1 MAKQRYLLLV
11 IAMACCLFQ
20 AATTEARIA
29 QKDDPYAKVIDT
41 MIENEFE
48 MVATLAEYS
57 PIVETYMQHFTP
69 DKELGAVPS
78 KDVYFLTKVKEG
90 KERTGNSMTPKGGFL
105 SSIGNK
111 LKGFYSLWYD
121 RMGLVDMILIDDEGL
136 TREGYDF
143 KFVRKEFLGDVR
155 CLVFDVQPTEKRRKT
170 GFSGRIWVED
180 EGYNI
185 VRFNGIKGIPGMMR
199 IPFHADSWRQNL
211 NGHWLPIYV
220 YSEESD
226 VRYAP
231 WGKLTFKAQT
241 RLWGYNIKD
250 RQRQDERTSLV
261 VESDTIRDGGA
272 DSTFSDS
279 PVLGARAWQ
288 RQAEDNVIERM
299 EEAGLLAPE
308 SEVDAILKT
317 VATNL
322 EITNDLAFDPPLRA
336 RVLLT
341 SPIESF
347 TIGHT
352 IVLSRGLID
361 VLPDEASLAMV
372 IAHEVGHMALGH
384 SIGTKYAFSD
394 RMLFEDHEAFAKL
407 FVKRT
412 PAEEQAADTKALELL
427 KKSPYQDKLA
437 NAGLFLKAVQNRAK
451 QLPNLLRAH
460 LGNQIAVKNQIV
472 RMNSLIEG
480 APELEVRRVDQ
491 IAALPLGGRVRV
503 NAWDATITLAKSKP
517 VALLGAQEKRPFEIT
532 PLFPHLTRE
541 VPKAIVTTGTEL
553 KSAGQ

>member
-1 MAKQRYLLLV
+1 MAKRRYLLLV
-11 IAMACCLFQ
+11 IVMACCIFRA
-20 AATTEARIA
+20 AATHA
-29 QKDDPYAKVIDT
+29 QAPQKADPYDKIIDDFT
-41 MIENEFE
+41 ENEYE
-48 MVATLAEYS
+48 MVAALADYS

-69 DKELGAVPS
+69 DKDLGAVPS
-78 KDVYFLTKVKEG
+78 KDVYFLTKVLPG
-90 KERTGNSMTPKGGFL
+90 KERSGNSMTAKPGLL
-105 SSIGNK
+105 SSITSR
-111 LKGFYSLWYD
+111 LKGFYNLWYD
-121 RMGLVDMILIDDEGL
+121 RMGLVDMILIDDEGFN
-136 TREGYDF
+136 RDGYEF
-143 KFVRKEFLGDVR
+143 RFVRKEFLGDVR
-155 CLVFDVQPTEKRRKT
+155 TLVFDVQPNEKRRKT

-180 EGYNI
+180 EGNHI
-185 VRFNGIKGIPGMMR
+185 VRFNGIKGTPGMMR
-199 IPFHADSWRQNL
+199 IPFHADSWRQNI
-211 NGHWLPIYV
+211 GGQWLPVYV

-261 VESDTIRDGGA
+261 VESDTVRDGAAEA
-272 DSTFSDS
+272 DFSDS
-279 PVLGARAWQ
+279 PVLSARAWE
-288 RQAEDNVIERM
+288 RQAEDNVIERI
-299 EEAGLLAPE
+299 ETTGLLAPE
-308 SEVDAILKT
+308 SEVDKVLKT
-317 VATNL
+317 VANNL
-322 EITNDLAFDPPLRA
+322 EITNDLTFDPPIRA

-352 IVLSRGLID
+352 IVLSRGMID

-372 IAHEVGHMALGH
+372 IAHELAHIALGH
-384 SIGTKYAFSD
+384 GIGTKYAFSD
-394 RMLFEDHEAFAKL
+394 RMLFEDHETFTKL

-412 PAEEQAADTKALELL
+412 VAEEQAADAKAVELL

-437 NAGLFLKAVQNRAK
+437 NAGLFLKAVENRAK

-460 LGNQIAVKNQIV
+460 MGNRLTQKDQIV
-472 RMNSLIEG
+472 RMNSLIQG
-480 APELEVRRVDQ
+480 APDLEVRRVDQ

-503 NAWDATITLAKSKP
+503 NAWDATVTLAKSKP
-517 VALLGAQEKRPFEIT
+517 VVLLGAQEKRPFEIT

-541 VPKAIVTTGTEL
+541 APKPIATTETEI

>member
-1 MAKQRYLLLV
+1 MAKRRYLALV
-11 IAMACCLFQ
+11 IGMACCLFQ

-29 QKDDPYAKVIDT
+29 QKDDPYDKVIDT
-41 MIENEFE
+41 LIENEFQ
-48 MVATLAEYS
+48 MVASLAEYS
-57 PIVETYMQHFTP
+57 PIVETYMQHFTA

-78 KDVYFLTKVKEG
+78 KDVYFLTKVMEG
-90 KERTGNSMTPKGGFL
+90 KQRTGNSMTPKPGLL
-105 SSIGNK
+105 STIGNR
-111 LKGFYSLWYD
+111 LKGLYTLWYD

-136 TREGYDF
+136 SREGYGF

-180 EGYNI
+180 QGYNI
-185 VRFNGIKGIPGMMR
+185 VRFNGIKGTGGLTK
-199 IPFHADSWRQNL
+199 IPFHTDSWRQNL
-211 NGHWLPIYV
+211 GGQWLPVYV
-220 YSEESD
+220 YSEETD

-231 WGKLTFKAQT
+231 WGKLNFKAQT

-261 VESDTIRDGGA
+261 VESDTIRDGAAESGFA
-272 DSTFSDS
+272 DS
-279 PVLGARAWQ
+279 PVLGARAWE
-288 RQAEDNVIERM
+288 RQAEENVIERM

-317 VATNL
+317 VAANL
-322 EITNDLAFDPPLRA
+322 EITNDLTFDPPIRA

-372 IAHEVGHMALGH
+372 IAHEVAHIALGH
-384 SIGTKYAFSD
+384 GIGTRYAFSD

-412 PAEEQAADTKALELL
+412 AAEEQAADAKAVELL
-427 KKSPYQDKLA
+427 KRSPYQDKLG

-460 LGNQIAVKNQIV
+460 LGNQLTQKDQIV
-472 RMNSLIEG
+472 RMNSLINDSP
-480 APELEVRRVDQ
+480 ALEVRRVDQ

-517 VALLGAQEKRPFEIT
+517 VALLGPHEKRPFEIT

-541 VPKAIVTTGTEL
+541 TPKTIVATGTEL

>member
-1 MAKQRYLLLV
+1 MQKRRYLLLV
-11 IAMACCLFQ
+11 IGMACCLFQ
-20 AATTEARIA
+20 AATTQARMA
-29 QKDDPYAKVIDT
+29 QNDDPYDKIIDAL
-41 MIENEFE
+41 IENEFQ
-48 MVATLAEYS
+48 MVATLAQYS

-69 DKELGAVPS
+69 DKDLGAVPS
-78 KDVYFLTKVKEG
+78 KDVYFLTKVMEG
-90 KERTGNSMTPKGGFL
+90 KERTGNSMTPKAGLL
-105 SSIGNK
+105 SSLGSK

-136 TREGYDF
+136 NRQDYIF

-155 CLVFDVQPTEKRRKT
+155 TLVFDVQPTEKRRKT
-170 GFSGRIWVED
+170 GFYGRIWVED
-180 EGYNI
+180 EGNHI
-185 VRFNGIKGIPGMMR
+185 VRFNGIKGTPGMMK

-211 NGHWLPIYV
+211 NGHWLPVYV

-261 VESDTIRDGGA
+261 VESDTVRDGA
-272 DSTFSDS
+272 AATDFSDS
-279 PVLGARAWQ
+279 PVLGARAWE
-288 RQAEDNVIERM
+288 RQAEDNVVERM

-322 EITNDLAFDPPLRA
+322 EITNDLAFDPPIRA

-361 VLPDEASLAMV
+361 VLPDEPSLAMA
-372 IAHEVGHMALGH
+372 IAHEVAHIALGH
-384 SIGTKYAFSD
+384 GIGTKYAFSD

-412 PAEEQAADTKALELL
+412 AAEEQAADLKAVELL
-427 KKSPYQDKLA
+427 KKSPYQDKLG
-437 NAGLFLKAVQNRAK
+437 NAGLFLKAMQNRSK

-460 LGNQIAVKNQIV
+460 LGNRLMEKDQIV

-480 APELEVRRVDQ
+480 APELEMRRVDQ

-517 VALLGAQEKRPFEIT
+517 VALMGAQEKRPFEIT

-541 VPKAIVTTGTEL
+541 APKAIVTKETEL